1 MRPCGVR
8 SGWCPNDSWRK
19 GVGLLSTYEAPL
31 AANHKSN
38 KGGIMKQI
46 IILRKAIV
54 LLLCVLVV
62 ALIPWA
68 AIAKYTGSE
77 RGVDRHVDVKWRV
90 NTLVAMYAGSDG
102 WEQQL
107 TGFVIVQE
115 GMASAKS
122 EPGSFDPYLGQVAL
136 VRSLY
141 DRGDW
146 KGTYL
151 AMNRFMDML
160 EGREGDITATAADA
174 MWDFC
179 YCPKKQNSLHVE
191 SRKVL
196 IIQEYI
202 KSFVQTVIGLA
213 RTKSVDRGAVG
224 SNFHYKDAADKTM
237 IFLKK
242 MPMNNL
248 DLPSH
253 SGPAL

>member
-77 RGVDRHVDVKWRV
+77 RGVDRHVDVTWRV
-90 NTLVAMYAGSDG
+90 KTLVAMYTGSEG

-179 YCPKKQNSLHVE
+179 YEVTP
-191 SRKVL
+191 
-196 IIQEYI
+196 
-202 KSFVQTVIGLA
+202 
-213 RTKSVDRGAVG
+213 
-224 SNFHYKDAADKTM
+224 
-237 IFLKK
+237 
-242 MPMNNL
+242 
-248 DLPSH
+248 
-253 SGPAL
+253 PALHDVKRHKQWWNKTVDWEKFFWEE